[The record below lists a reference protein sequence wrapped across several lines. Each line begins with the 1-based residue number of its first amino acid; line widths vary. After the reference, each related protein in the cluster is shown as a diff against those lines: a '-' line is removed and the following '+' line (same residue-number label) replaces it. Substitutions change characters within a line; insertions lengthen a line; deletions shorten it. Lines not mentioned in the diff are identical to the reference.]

1 MSVDD
6 KRLLATAYHEAGHA
20 VAARR
25 LGQGVTGISIVP
37 DSESRGRTTGHKR
50 SIDASRRFFAQL
62 EEADYDAG
70 WGGSIK
76 GRLRRRVER
85 TVMVLLAGGMA
96 EMRATGAGLSDVG
109 VGVEKVSEERAR
121 ELANKGLGNVKFE
134 MSSGD
139 YTVAFDLV
147 KEASSSVEEAEAYL
161 AWLTARTE
169 SLMAKPG
176 Y

>member
-1 MSVDD
+1 MPRFGVQSLPSLPLHNHGPRRTHGAEHSRWRCSLPSSMASGHLRVRSWGSRWTEDVERLQNVSVDD

-96 EMRATGAGLSDVG
+96 EMRATGAGLSDV
-109 VGVEKVSEERAR
+109 
-121 ELANKGLGNVKFE
+121 
-134 MSSGD
+134 
-139 YTVAFDLV
+139 
-147 KEASSSVEEAEAYL
+147 
-161 AWLTARTE
+161 
-169 SLMAKPG
+169 
-176 Y
+176 